1 MPALER
7 LTGVRVVADPAAID
21 AWVATLDPLTV
32 VIRPAPD
39 DAFAIDVSSAQLED
53 PHAIVEDER
62 GFVGGWST
70 LDRLERHLEWT
81 PPTDRPTLAQ
91 GSVAGVPAKLWIVDD
106 DHVLLVAAA
115 AHADVLGERLRW
127 ARG

>member
-7 LTGVRVVADPAAID
+7 LTGVRVVAAPADID
-21 AWVATLDPLTV
+21 AWVAILDPSTV

-39 DAFAIDVSSAQLED
+39 DAFAIDVSSAQVD
-53 PHAIVEDER
+53 DSHAIVEDER

-70 LDRLERHLEWT
+70 LDGLRRHLEWT

-91 GSVAGVPAKLWIVDD
+91 GSIAGVPGKLWIVDD
-106 DHVLLVAAA
+106 EHVLVVAAA

-127 ARG
+127 TR

>member
-1 MPALER
+1 MTDATWKARPHSGDYN
-7 LTGVRVVADPAAID
+7 TGTNWTGSVVPDGTAFFG
-21 AWVATLDPLTV
+21 VLDTTHLIYLPT
-32 VIRPAPD
+32 
-39 DAFAIDVSSAQLED
+39 S
-53 PHAIVEDER
+53 
-62 GFVGGWST
+62 GFVGGWTT
-70 LDRLERHLEWT
+70 LDALQRHHEWT
-81 PPTDRPTLAQ
+81 PPSDRPTLAQ